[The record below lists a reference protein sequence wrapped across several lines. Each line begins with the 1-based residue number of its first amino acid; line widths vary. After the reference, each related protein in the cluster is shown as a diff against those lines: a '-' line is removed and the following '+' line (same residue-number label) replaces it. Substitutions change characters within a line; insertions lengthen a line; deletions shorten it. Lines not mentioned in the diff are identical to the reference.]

1 MKLAEQI
8 FHHKSTMV
16 IHFCDHFRSSKI
28 GLFVSYEYLNH
39 YNEYRT
45 SDSNTDMGF
54 GGDSLRGGFDRKI
67 ESFLV
72 DQFRFSDGYPTLTVR
87 PTSTGH
93 CWSNAVSSSGR
104 HINLDLVSSH
114 RFFCFDH

>member
-1 MKLAEQI
+1 
-8 FHHKSTMV
+8 MV

-28 GLFVSYEYLNH
+28 CLFVSYEYLNH

-72 DQFRFSDGYPTLTVR
+72 DQFRFGDGYPTLTVKPA
-87 PTSTGH
+87 PTEH
-93 CWSNAVSSSGR
+93 CAINAVHSSCRHIDLDPVLCSSSKS
-104 HINLDLVSSH
+104 D
-114 RFFCFDH
+114 FCK